1 MKTLF
6 VNEETRNDVPC
17 VATIGFF
24 DGVHRG
30 HRFLT
35 DTVTAEARRTGMAS
49 MAITFDRH
57 PRTVTGNGY
66 KPQMLNTPYEKQDL
80 LAKTGI
86 DIFAVLPFPK
96 EPAALSA
103 MEFMI

>member
-1 MKTLF
+1 MMKTLF
-6 VNEETRNDVPC
+6 VNDDTRNNVPC

-49 MAITFDRH
+49 MAIRSEEHTSELQSR
-57 PRTVTGNGY
+57 
-66 KPQMLNTPYEKQDL
+66 
-80 LAKTGI
+80 I
-86 DIFAVLPFPK
+86 
-96 EPAALSA
+96 
-103 MEFMI
+103 